1 MSNLIN
7 KIGTQSQASQ
17 SQQADSRITKK
28 MLQALAPLPDTAMKL
43 LGLLDDPDV
52 PLRDIASVAARDV
65 GLSATMLRM
74 ANSSMFGLRGR
85 VGSISDALRVIGT
98 AQARLLVLA
107 SGISQAAQKELPHYG
122 LAAGAFM
129 QHSELVANLTMYV
142 AYEVRYTN
150 IGSAYSA
157 GLLHD
162 IGKIVINGLVQQGGY
177 ATFEAGMRRGNC
189 SLLDAEIALCG
200 SDHAAVGSQLG
211 ELWSLPS
218 ELTQSIAQHHG
229 DPNGLGEG
237 SLAWCVSIANSV
249 AGVVDSSYPACNRA
263 PELSEVKGIDLRKV
277 YASAQQFIGEAA
289 RSA

>member
-1 MSNLIN
+1 MANLIDRL
-7 KIGTQSQASQ
+7 GSSSAAP
-17 SQQADSRITKK
+17 ADSRITRK
-28 MLQALAPLPDTAMKL
+28 MLQALAPLPDTAMRL

-52 PLRDIASVAARDV
+52 PLREIASVAARDV

-129 QHSELVANLTMYV
+129 RHSELVANLTMYV

-150 IGSAYSA
+150 IGIAYSA

-162 IGKIVINGLVQQGGY
+162 IGKIVINGLIQQQAPGRG
-177 ATFEAGMRRGNC
+177 ASVEAETRRLGC
-189 SLLDAEIALCG
+189 SLLEAEASLCG
-200 SDHAAVGSQLG
+200 STHAQVGSQLG
-211 ELWSLPS
+211 ELWSLPA
-218 ELTQSIAQHHG
+218 ELSQALALHHAEFT
-229 DPNGLGEG
+229 PEHER
-237 SLAWCVSIANSV
+237 SLAWCVAIANNV
-249 AGVVDSSYPACNRA
+249 AGAADAAYPAFNRA
-263 PELSEVKGIDLRKV
+263 PAVPSNGLLDLDKVLAAADQFMGEV
-277 YASAQQFIGEAA
+277 A

>member
-1 MSNLIN
+1 MANLIDRL
-7 KIGTQSQASQ
+7 GSSSAAP
-17 SQQADSRITKK
+17 ADSRITKK
-28 MLQALAPLPDTAMKL
+28 MLQALAPLPDTAMRL

-52 PLRDIASVAARDV
+52 PLREIASVAARDV

-129 QHSELVANLTMYV
+129 RHSELVANLTMYV

-150 IGSAYSA
+150 IGNAYSA

-162 IGKIVINGLVQQGGY
+162 IGKIVINGLIQQQAPGRGATVEVEMSRLGG
-177 ATFEAGMRRGNC
+177 
-189 SLLDAEIALCG
+189 SLLEAEVSLCG
-200 SDHAAVGSQLG
+200 SDHAQVGSQLG
-211 ELWSLPS
+211 ELWSLPGELSQALALHHS
-218 ELTQSIAQHHG
+218 EPTPG
-229 DPNGLGEG
+229 YER
-237 SLAWCVSIANSV
+237 SLAWCVAVANSV
-249 AGVVDSSYPACNRA
+249 AGAADAAYAAFNRA
-263 PELSEVKGIDLRKV
+263 ADVPVNGLIDLDKV
-277 YASAQQFIGEAA
+277 MAAAEQFMGEVA